1 MLGPTLTPGDVVVMD
16 HLSAHKVA
24 GIRELVQARGPHLLY
39 LPPYSPHLNPIE
51 PAWSKFQPFLRAA
64 KARSQEA
71 LDQAVTEALQTI
83 TPGQCCRMLPTLRL
97 LGYNIHGVALVYSLG
112 R

>member
-1 MLGPTLTPGDVVVMD
+1 VLGPTLTPGDVVVMD

-51 PAWSKFQPFLRAA
+51 PAWSKFQQFLRAA
-64 KARSQEA
+64 KIRSQEA
-71 LDQAVTEALQTI
+71 LDQAVTEALKPSPQT
-83 TPGQCCRMLPTLRL
+83 MLP
-97 LGYNIHGVALVYSLG
+97 HGCRVGTRRGAG
-112 R
+112 FA

>member
-1 MLGPTLTPGDVVVMD
+1 MD

-83 TPGQCCRMLPTLRL
+83 TPDNAAACFRHCGY
-97 LGYNIHGVALVYSLG
+97 LGTTSMESL
-112 R
+112 